1 MQEIVIN
8 IMNKFGYLGI
18 FFLITLENLFP
29 PIPSEIILTFS
40 GYMTNYSNLNII
52 LVILIATIG
61 SLLGAII
68 LFFFGKSLNNIL
80 SKFLNSKF
88 NKFIMIKE
96 NDLNDANIWFQN
108 KGLKSVF
115 IGRFI
120 PVIRSLISIPAG
132 SCNMNF
138 LKFLIYSFFGS
149 LIWNSIL
156 VLLGRLAANNWQKI
170 IKIINTYTNIT
181 IVILIFLIITSIFWF
196 YKKKRKTKLSN
207 SR

>member
-80 SKFLNSKF
+80 SKILNSKF

-96 NDLNDANIWFQN
+96 NDLHDANIWFQN

-196 YKKKRKTKLSN
+196 YKRKKKNKIKQ
-207 SR
+207 